1 MAKSPARN
9 GGKRP
14 AVTELPKIT
23 VHSDTR
29 DILAHAIKERE
40 TDDYFIVDVDAH
52 VMETAFWSELTDRI
66 DNDVYRQMAKA
77 FSDRGGSPP
86 GLLNAT
92 PGMLY
97 QDVFGR
103 IPHQQRLAEAV
114 PAGRTHAQVTL
125 VQRAMDAMGIDYMV
139 VFPTPMLVLGMHPQ
153 PEIEVALGNAFNRWL
168 VEEILPQEPRI
179 KAMLYLPFNHPEA
192 CIEVVE
198 RYGDTPGVI
207 GFTVT
212 STRFRP
218 VHHDSYMPL
227 YAAIE
232 ATGKPFALP
241 FRLPLGRPVD
251 AAVQSLPVD
260 ARPVVRAFQP
270 GASHQLAGQR
280 AARAVPAAE
289 GDLDRERARLG
300 AVPHAAARFRIHD
313 AVVRGAAAA
322 SGRRA
327 STSAR
332 CIFTSQPLERS
343 NMKLTEA
350 TFEAINADT
359 QLLFA
364 SDWPHWDFDL
374 PSSITTLP
382 FLDAQA
388 KRNILGL
395 NAARLFNL
403 EVPTQQAR
411 QEARRR
417 PSACRFRHDGDALE
431 VAGRAAAPGAPRAKP
446 ATPATTTVDA
456 GVRVCRLGAGALA
469 RGDPD
474 ADPRS
479 VAASGAGRG
488 GDASMPPKRSGAAAP
503 SSRFGDDAVTA
514 TETVVA
520 VCAMIRAADLSP
532 FDVAMWFNRLPG

>member
-9 GGKRP
+9 GGTHAP
-14 AVTELPKIT
+14 QVTELPKIT

-77 FSDRGGSPP
+77 FRDRGGSPP

-153 PEIEVALGNAFNRWL
+153 AEIEVALGNAFNRWL

-192 CIEVVE
+192 CVEVVE

-212 STRFRP
+212 STRFKP
-218 VHHDSYMPL
+218 VHDDAYMPL

-232 ATGKPFALP
+232 ATGKPFGFHSGFHWGDQSMQQCNRFLSMHALSFVHFNLVHLTNWLVNGLPERFPRLKVIWIESGLAWVP
-241 FRLPLGRPVD
+241 FLMQRLDSEFMMRSSEAPLLKRPPSD
-251 AAVQSLPVD
+251 YI
-260 ARPVVRAFQP
+260 
-270 GASHQLAGQR
+270 
-280 AARAVPAAE
+280 
-289 GDLDRERARLG
+289 REMY
-300 AVPHAAARFRIHD
+300 
-313 AVVRGAAAA
+313 
-322 SGRRA
+322 
-327 STSAR
+327 
-332 CIFTSQPLERS
+332 FTSQPLERS

-350 TFEAINADT
+350 TFAAINADT

-374 PSSITTLP
+374 PSSITNLP

-395 NAARLFNL
+395 NAARIFSLD
-403 EVPTQQAR
+403 VPTRKLAKKK
-411 QEARRR
+411 
-417 PSACRFRHDGDALE
+417 
-431 VAGRAAAPGAPRAKP
+431 APAERVPVP
-446 ATPATTTVDA
+446 A
-456 GVRVCRLGAGALA
+456 
-469 RGDPD
+469 
-474 ADPRS
+474 
-479 VAASGAGRG
+479 
-488 GDASMPPKRSGAAAP
+488 
-503 SSRFGDDAVTA
+503 
-514 TETVVA
+514 
-520 VCAMIRAADLSP
+520 
-532 FDVAMWFNRLPG
+532 